1 MAAHPGC
8 KAYGRLSV
16 MLQYYCDV
24 EHLFNVPPEAFHPQP
39 KVDSAIVRLT
49 PHMTSPYPIVE
60 FLALER
66 LVAGAFS
73 MRRKTLA
80 NNLKPMISA
89 TELIAMG
96 IDPVLRPEQI
106 SVMDY
111 VRLAKV
117 VEWES

>member
-1 MAAHPGC
+1 M
-8 KAYGRLSV
+8 
-16 MLQYYCDV
+16 
-24 EHLFNVPPEAFHPQP
+24 PPEAFHPQP